1 MTIVEGKKNITIENI
16 KDFDVSHIFDCG
28 QCFRWNKEEDGT
40 YTGVVG
46 DKVINVGQI
55 GSTVVFNNVTKYDY
69 DSAIKKYFDLD
80 TDYTEIKNAVNT
92 DEIMD
97 EAIKFGWGIRILN
110 QDEWETMISFMI
122 SANNRIPMI
131 KKVIE
136 NLSKSFGSF
145 ICNYKGKEYYAF
157 PTAEQLSN
165 APLEKIQECK
175 AGFRSQRIKEAATRF
190 LQEKSFVYNIK
201 NTSYDEGL
209 EYLKTYSGIGDKVAN
224 CILLFSMKQFDTFP
238 VDVWVR
244 RVMQTLYVDKN
255 TNDKEI
261 RRFAENKFGKL
272 SGYAQQYLFYYAREL
287 NIGKY

>member
-1 MTIVEGKKNITIENI
+1 MIVDEKNNKIIIEDM
-16 KDFDVSHIFDCG
+16 KDFNICHIFDCG
-28 QCFRWNKEEDGT
+28 QCFRWNKEEDNT

-46 DKVINVGQI
+46 DKVINVGQV
-55 GSTVVFNNVTKYDY
+55 GSTVVFNNVNAEDY
-69 DSAIKKYFDLD
+69 DNVIKNYFDLN
-80 TDYTEIKNAVNT
+80 TDYKEIKNSINT
-92 DEIMD
+92 DEIINK
-97 EAIKFGWGIRILN
+97 AIEFGYGIRILN

-136 NLSKSFGSF
+136 NLSISFGDF
-145 ICNYKGKEYYAF
+145 ICNYKGKDYYSF

-165 APLEKIQECK
+165 ASLEKIQDCK
-175 AGFRSQRIKEAATRF
+175 AGFRASRIKDAATRF
-190 LQEKSFVYNIK
+190 LKEKDIIYNIK

-209 EYLKTYSGIGDKVAN
+209 NYLKTYCGIGDKVAN
-224 CILLFSMKQFDTFP
+224 CVLLFSMKQFDTFP

-244 RVMQTLYVDKN
+244 RVMQTLYVDRN

-261 RRFAENKFGKL
+261 RKFAENKFGSL

-287 NIGKY
+287 NIGKD

>member
-201 NTSYDEGL
+201 NTSYDEG
-209 EYLKTYSGIGDKVAN
+209 
-224 CILLFSMKQFDTFP
+224 
-238 VDVWVR
+238 
-244 RVMQTLYVDKN
+244 
-255 TNDKEI
+255 
-261 RRFAENKFGKL
+261 
-272 SGYAQQYLFYYAREL
+272 
-287 NIGKY
+287 